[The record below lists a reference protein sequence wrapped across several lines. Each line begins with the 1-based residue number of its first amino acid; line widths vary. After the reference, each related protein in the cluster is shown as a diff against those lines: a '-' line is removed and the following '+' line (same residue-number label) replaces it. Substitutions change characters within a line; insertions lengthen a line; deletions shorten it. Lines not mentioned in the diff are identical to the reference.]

1 MRVYLPE
8 IASQYRNREM
18 IARIRF
24 PGYGAFI
31 DPGFSTDLSETC
43 TWLSSFVKEPDDS
56 YDLRHPGKY
65 FGVKCQKKYI
75 SFS

>member
-43 TWLSSFVKEPDDS
+43 TWLSSFVKEPDDT
-56 YDLRHPGKY
+56 YDLR
-65 FGVKCQKKYI
+65 QT
-75 SFS
+75 